1 MILDDVLRNPVLK
14 KALQAGEERMGKVVG
29 KLLASDRVSSGLS
42 TLVSS
47 ALQAKTTF
55 DKGVQQALHA
65 ANLPSKDDVTALKRR
80 LDELESMIDG
90 LSARVERPTAG
101 GPPPAR
107 SDGAADVQRGDAG

>member
-14 KALQAGEERMGKVVG
+14 KALQAGEEGMGKVVG

-42 TLVSS
+42 SLVSS

-55 DKGVQQALHA
+55 DKGVQQALHV
-65 ANLPSKDDVTALKRR
+65 ANLPSRDDVAALKRR

-90 LSARVERPTAG
+90 LSERAARPAARGATGAG
-101 GPPPAR
+101 PGDA
-107 SDGAADVQRGDAG
+107 SERGDAG